1 MLWIDLQP
9 NLNTNFKEKKE
20 NYANYIHAELPRSGN
35 VIYEY
40 KCGLLL
46 PELMPSS

>member
-1 MLWIDLQP
+1 MDRPPAEPQYK
-9 NLNTNFKEKKE
+9 FQRKKE

>member
-1 MLWIDLQP
+1 MLWIDLQA
-9 NLNTNFKEKKE
+9 NLNTNFKEKIK
-20 NYANYIHAELPRSGN
+20 YANYIHAELHRSDN

-46 PELMPSS
+46 PELMPTS